1 MTPAKIG
8 ILGSAGRMGRLIDR
22 EIATGAYPCTVGAS
36 VEIKDNSAAAFESC
50 DLLID
55 FTSPTATAAHA
66 RLAAQHKKPL
76 VIGTTGLGGAEEE
89 ELAKAAKYAPILV
102 SANMSIGIN
111 LLSALIEQAA
121 ARLGVDFDIE
131 IFEAHHRNKVDAPSG
146 TALLLGKSAAHGRGV
161 LLKDVISTERHGP
174 RKPGDI
180 GFSVFRG
187 GDVVGEHTVTF
198 AGAGE
203 RIELAHKATD
213 RAIFARGAI
222 RAGLWLLDK
231 PAGLY
236 TMQDMLRPS

>member
-8 ILGSAGRMGRLIDR
+8 ILGGAGRMGQMIAR
-22 EIATGAYPCTVGAS
+22 EIATGAWPCTVGAS

-55 FTSPTATAAHA
+55 FTSPAATSTHA
-66 RLAAQHKKPL
+66 RLAVQHKKPL
-76 VIGTTGLGGAEEE
+76 VVGTTGLGTAEEE
-89 ELAKAAKYAPILV
+89 ELAKAARYTPILV
-102 SANMSIGIN
+102 SANMSVGIN

-121 ARLGVDFDIE
+121 ARLGADFDIE

-146 TALLLGKSAAHGRGV
+146 TALLLGQSAARGRGV
-161 LLKDVISTERHGP
+161 LLKDVISTARQGV

-203 RIELAHKATD
+203 RVELVHKAAD
-213 RAIFARGAI
+213 RAIFARGAL
-222 RAGLWLLDK
+222 RAALWLQGQ

-236 TMQDMLRPS
+236 TMQDMLRPA